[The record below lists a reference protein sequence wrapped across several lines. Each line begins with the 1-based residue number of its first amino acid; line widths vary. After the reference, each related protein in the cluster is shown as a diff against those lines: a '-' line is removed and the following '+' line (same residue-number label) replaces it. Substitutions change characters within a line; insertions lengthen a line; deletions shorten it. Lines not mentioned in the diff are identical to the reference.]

1 MDKIIKIPVDAGKVT
16 ISEDTKSI
24 LRNLFSGCRVNFL
37 FGAGFSANLLGTL
50 SNNEVIFEA
59 LQKYQAKNED
69 ERKKVTILSAFL
81 YWSFFVR
88 CIEPISKISTYDSSF
103 DPYKNFGDIVY
114 RIFSE
119 RGNPALDRQ
128 FSIFTTNYDPIIEL
142 IFDHSNCICNDGF
155 EGRIEP
161 RFSTDNYSKT
171 YYRQAIFS
179 NRKAEIPSVNLLKL
193 HGSVTWGQDIFWG
206 GIIYRQYRDKI
217 GYFTNTYSTWFDTT
231 MVSTIDARFTA
242 NRPDEANKQIQ
253 SLFASSIFDTLLAK
267 EDDYGKF
274 IQAYKM
280 AFLIVNPTKEK
291 FSDTLL
297 NKNYYELLRIFSNE
311 LEKEN
316 SLLVVNGFSFR
327 DEHKS
332 YRVVERTLKQSPS
345 VSIDRW
351 ALQIYAVNLSN
362 DAGVFREYIS
372 PSLRSTLHLHILV
385 AGYRLTSPIRIV
397 DTYCLLPHFQQQ
409 PYQSKS
415 CYHQQISVQRR
426 LYPN

>member
-1 MDKIIKIPVDAGKVT
+1 MNKIIKLPVDTGKVI

-24 LRNLFSGCRVNFL
+24 LRNLFSGCRVSFL
-37 FGAGFSANLLGTL
+37 IGAGFSANLLGTL
-50 SNNEVIFEA
+50 SNNEIIFEA
-59 LQKYQAKNED
+59 LQKYQAKNEN

-88 CIEPISKISTYDSSF
+88 CIEPISKISAYDSSF
-103 DPYKNFGDIVY
+103 GPYKEFGDIVY

-128 FSIFTTNYDPIIEL
+128 FNIFTTNYDPIIEL
-142 IFDHSNCICNDGF
+142 IFDHSTCICNDGF

-193 HGSVTWGQDIFWG
+193 HGSVTWSSENITIGKGILYQQYYSKIHHFDKDYSRLFDPDIVS
-206 GIIYRQYRDKI
+206 KI
-217 GYFTNTYSTWFDTT
+217 EGH
-231 MVSTIDARFTA
+231 FTA
-242 NRPDEANKQIQ
+242 DQLNEANRQIH
-253 SLFASSIFDTLLAK
+253 SLFASDIFNSLLAK
-267 EDDYGKF
+267 EADYNKF
-274 IQAYKM
+274 IQAYKNS
-280 AFLIVNPTKEK
+280 FLIVNPTKEK

-327 DEHKS
+327 DEHILDLVKRS
-332 YRVVERTLKQSPS
+332 M
-345 VSIDRW
+345 
-351 ALQIYAVNLSN
+351 VN
-362 DAGVFREYIS
+362 
-372 PSLRSTLHLHILV
+372 PSLKILIFTYKDTAIGDFQKLFGEVKNNNITFIALDGEKLSLNYFNQILSHIP
-385 AGYRLTSPIRIV
+385 S
-397 DTYCLLPHFQQQ
+397 
-409 PYQSKS
+409 
-415 CYHQQISVQRR
+415 
-426 LYPN
+426 

>member
-297 NKNYYELLRIFSNE
+297 NKNYHELLRIFSNE

-327 DEHKS
+327 DEHILDLVKRS
-332 YRVVERTLKQSPS
+332 M
-345 VSIDRW
+345 
-351 ALQIYAVNLSN
+351 VN
-362 DAGVFREYIS
+362 
-372 PSLRSTLHLHILV
+372 PSLKILIFV
-385 AGYRLTSPIRIV
+385 YQATAIE
-397 DTYCLLPHFQQQ
+397 DFQ
-409 PYQSKS
+409 KLFGEVKNNNIM
-415 CYHQQISVQRR
+415 ISS
-426 LYPN
+426 Y